1 MGDLLHVENN
11 GLTGVPIWAS
21 GAGDQEG
28 GGPAS
33 GGGDAG
39 GGGSSDGSG
48 GSGDGSGGG
57 NDPKSLLEAFNT
69 LRDDEQEEILSAL
82 SQVLGRRK
90 AHGESSPAGAKDV
103 GAQSARGKPGA
114 DDEET

>member
-1 MGDLLHVENN
+1 MGDLQHVEDS
-11 GLTGVPIWAS
+11 GPTGVPVWAS
-21 GAGDQEG
+21 GQGDQEG
-28 GGPAS
+28 GGAGS
-33 GGGDAG
+33 GGRDAG
-39 GGGSSDGSG
+39 GGGSSD

-90 AHGESSPAGAKDV
+90 APGEATPDGAKDV